1 MNAKTNDT
9 RQHILDVGYELI
21 VNRGFTSVG
30 LSELLKKAAVPK
42 GSFYHYFKS
51 KEQFGEAMIQDYF
64 TKYFERLNARFTN
77 TDLNGVGS
85 HSDRFTN
92 TDLNGYQRLMSYFE
106 EMVKVEDDVC
116 NANKCLLVKLSAEVS
131 DLSEPMRI
139 ALRQGADKTI
149 QAMADCIDVGIQDGS
164 IPNGDSALLARQI
177 YYLWNGASLL
187 NKLYQDQAAL
197 TQSLT
202 YTQHLLQNTR
212 TCP

>member
-77 TDLNGVGS
+77 TELS
-85 HSDRFTN
+85 
-92 TDLNGYQRLMSYFE
+92 GYQRLMSYFE

-131 DLSEPMRI
+131 DLSESMRL

-149 QAMADCIDVGIQDGS
+149 QAIADCINIGIQDGS

>member
-1 MNAKTNDT
+1 
-9 RQHILDVGYELI
+9 
-21 VNRGFTSVG
+21 SVG
-30 LSELLKKAAVPK
+30 LSELLKTAEVPK

-64 TKYFERLNARFTN
+64 NKYFEQLTARFTN
-77 TDLNGVGS
+77 TELNG
-85 HSDRFTN
+85 H
-92 TDLNGYQRLMSYFE
+92 QRLMSYFE

-139 ALRQGADKTI
+139 ALRRGADKTI
-149 QAMADCIDVGIQDGS
+149 QAMAECIDVGIQDGS

-187 NKLYQDQAAL
+187 NKLYQDQEAL

>member
-77 TDLNGVGS
+77 TELS
-85 HSDRFTN
+85 
-92 TDLNGYQRLMSYFE
+92 GYQRLMSYFE

-131 DLSEPMRI
+131 DLSESMRL

-149 QAMADCIDVGIQDGS
+149 QAIADCIDIGIQDGS
-164 IPNGDSALLARQI
+164 IPPNGDSALLARQI

>member
-77 TDLNGVGS
+77 TELS
-85 HSDRFTN
+85 
-92 TDLNGYQRLMSYFE
+92 GYQRLMSYFE

-116 NANKCLLVKLSAEVS
+116 NANKCLLVKLSTEVS
-131 DLSEPMRI
+131 DLSESMRL

-149 QAMADCIDVGIQDGS
+149 QAIADCIDIGIQDGS
-164 IPNGDSALLARQI
+164 IPNGDGALLARQI

>member
-21 VNRGFTSVG
+21 VTRGFTSVG
-30 LSELLKKAAVPK
+30 LSELLKTAEVPK

-64 TKYFERLNARFTN
+64 NKYSEQLTARFTN
-77 TDLNGVGS
+77 TE
-85 HSDRFTN
+85 
-92 TDLNGYQRLMSYFE
+92 LNGYQRLMSYFE

-139 ALRQGADKTI
+139 ALRRGADKTI
-149 QAMADCIDVGIQDGS
+149 QAMAECIDVGIQDGS

-187 NKLYQDQAAL
+187 NKLYQDQEAL

>member
-77 TDLNGVGS
+77 TDLS
-85 HSDRFTN
+85 
-92 TDLNGYQRLMSYFE
+92 GYQRLMSYFE

-131 DLSEPMRI
+131 DLSESMRL

>member
-21 VNRGFTSVG
+21 VTRGFTSVG
-30 LSELLKKAAVPK
+30 LSELLKTAKVPK

-64 TKYFERLNARFTN
+64 NKYFEQLTARFTN
-77 TDLNGVGS
+77 TE
-85 HSDRFTN
+85 
-92 TDLNGYQRLMSYFE
+92 LNGYQRLMSYFE

-139 ALRQGADKTI
+139 ALRRGADKTI
-149 QAMADCIDVGIQDGS
+149 QAMAECIDVGIQDGS

-187 NKLYQDQAAL
+187 NKLYQDQEAL

>member
-9 RQHILDVGYELI
+9 RQHILGVGYELI

-77 TDLNGVGS
+77 TELS
-85 HSDRFTN
+85 
-92 TDLNGYQRLMSYFE
+92 GYQRLMSYFE

-131 DLSEPMRI
+131 DLSESMRL

-149 QAMADCIDVGIQDGS
+149 QAIADCIDIGIQDGS

>member
-77 TDLNGVGS
+77 TDLNG
-85 HSDRFTN
+85 
-92 TDLNGYQRLMSYFE
+92 YQRLMSYFE
-106 EMVKVEDDVC
+106 EMVKVEDEVC

-131 DLSEPMRI
+131 DLSESMRL

>member
-30 LSELLKKAAVPK
+30 LSELLKKAEVPK

-64 TKYFERLNARFTN
+64 TKYFERLNA
-77 TDLNGVGS
+77 
-85 HSDRFTN
+85 RFTN

-131 DLSEPMRI
+131 DLSESMRL

>member
-1 MNAKTNDT
+1 MNAKANDT

-77 TDLNGVGS
+77 TELS
-85 HSDRFTN
+85 
-92 TDLNGYQRLMSYFE
+92 GYQRLMSYFE

-131 DLSEPMRI
+131 DLSESMRL

-149 QAMADCIDVGIQDGS
+149 QAIADCIDIGIQDGS

-212 TCP
+212 T

>member
-21 VNRGFTSVG
+21 VTRGFTSVG
-30 LSELLKKAAVPK
+30 LSELLKTAEVPK

-64 TKYFERLNARFTN
+64 NKYFEQLTARFAN
-77 TDLNGVGS
+77 TE
-85 HSDRFTN
+85 
-92 TDLNGYQRLMSYFE
+92 LNGYQRLMSYFE

-139 ALRQGADKTI
+139 ALRRGADKTI
-149 QAMADCIDVGIQDGS
+149 QAMAECIDVGIQDGS

-187 NKLYQDQAAL
+187 NKLYQDQEAL

>member
-77 TDLNGVGS
+77 TELS
-85 HSDRFTN
+85 
-92 TDLNGYQRLMSYFE
+92 GYQRLMSYFE

-131 DLSEPMRI
+131 DLSESMRL

-149 QAMADCIDVGIQDGS
+149 QAIADCIDIGIQDGS
-164 IPNGDSALLARQI
+164 IPNGDSALLARQV

>member
-77 TDLNGVGS
+77 TELS
-85 HSDRFTN
+85 S
-92 TDLNGYQRLMSYFE
+92 YQRLMSYFE

-131 DLSEPMRI
+131 DLSESMRL

-149 QAMADCIDVGIQDGS
+149 QAIADCIDIGIQDGS

>member
-1 MNAKTNDT
+1 M
-9 RQHILDVGYELI
+9 I

-77 TDLNGVGS
+77 TELS
-85 HSDRFTN
+85 
-92 TDLNGYQRLMSYFE
+92 GYQRLMSYFE

-131 DLSEPMRI
+131 DLSESMRL

-149 QAMADCIDVGIQDGS
+149 QAIADCIDIGIQDGS
-164 IPNGDSALLARQI
+164 IPPNGDSALLARQI

>member
-1 MNAKTNDT
+1 
-9 RQHILDVGYELI
+9 
-21 VNRGFTSVG
+21 
-30 LSELLKKAAVPK
+30 
-42 GSFYHYFKS
+42 
-51 KEQFGEAMIQDYF
+51 
-64 TKYFERLNARFTN
+64 
-77 TDLNGVGS
+77 
-85 HSDRFTN
+85 
-92 TDLNGYQRLMSYFE
+92 MSYFE

-131 DLSEPMRI
+131 DLSESMRL

-149 QAMADCIDVGIQDGS
+149 QAIADCIDIGIQDGS
-164 IPNGDSALLARQI
+164 IPPNGDSALLARQI

>member
-77 TDLNGVGS
+77 TDLNG
-85 HSDRFTN
+85 
-92 TDLNGYQRLMSYFE
+92 YQRLMSYFE
-106 EMVKVEDDVC
+106 EMVKIEDDVC

-131 DLSEPMRI
+131 DLSEPMRL

>member
-77 TDLNGVGS
+77 TELS
-85 HSDRFTN
+85 
-92 TDLNGYQRLMSYFE
+92 GYQRLMSYFE

-131 DLSEPMRI
+131 DLSESMRL

-149 QAMADCIDVGIQDGS
+149 QAIADCIDIGIQDGS

-197 TQSLT
+197 TQSLP

>member
-30 LSELLKKAAVPK
+30 LSELLKKGRSAK

-77 TDLNGVGS
+77 TELS
-85 HSDRFTN
+85 
-92 TDLNGYQRLMSYFE
+92 GYQRLMSYFE

-131 DLSEPMRI
+131 DLSESMRL

-149 QAMADCIDVGIQDGS
+149 QAIADCIDIGIQDGS

>member
-21 VNRGFTSVG
+21 VTRGFTSVG
-30 LSELLKKAAVPK
+30 LSELLKTAEVPK

-64 TKYFERLNARFTN
+64 NKYFERLTARFTN
-77 TDLNGVGS
+77 TE
-85 HSDRFTN
+85 
-92 TDLNGYQRLMSYFE
+92 LNGYQRLMSYFE

-139 ALRQGADKTI
+139 ALRRGADKTI
-149 QAMADCIDVGIQDGS
+149 QAMAECIDVGIQDGS

-187 NKLYQDQAAL
+187 NKLYQDQEAL

>member
-21 VNRGFTSVG
+21 VTRGFTSVG
-30 LSELLKKAAVPK
+30 LSELLKTAEVPK

-64 TKYFERLNARFTN
+64 NKYLEQLTARFTN
-77 TDLNGVGS
+77 TE
-85 HSDRFTN
+85 
-92 TDLNGYQRLMSYFE
+92 LNGYQRLMSYFE

-139 ALRQGADKTI
+139 ALRRGADKTI
-149 QAMADCIDVGIQDGS
+149 QAMAECIDVGIQDGS

-187 NKLYQDQAAL
+187 N
-197 TQSLT
+197 
-202 YTQHLLQNTR
+202 
-212 TCP
+212 